1 LSAPQKSSPFLLT
14 EDLLVRLEEAAKS
27 EPAVGDLVR
36 TYRSAKAHLLECE
49 EMVREEL
56 AEFQIA

>member
-1 LSAPQKSSPFLLT
+1 LFAPVKSSPFLLT
-14 EDLLVRLEEAAKS
+14 DDILVRLEEAAKS

-49 EMVREEL
+49 AMVREEL
-56 AEFQIA
+56 AEFKVA